1 MSPPASKIG
10 QPGASEAGEIVAAA
24 KTRPKLWLQKPR
36 RSSRWSR
43 PAQHSPALQRR
54 GPRSGRMSAHPK
66 SGRIADRT
74 PYAEFALPHRAMMM
88 IDGWSGSGLTCR
100 LSSPARFPHFQPAMI
115 DAIRSLRV
123 DR

>member
-54 GPRSGRMSAHPK
+54 GPRSAHQK
-66 SGRIADRT
+66 SGRIADQT
-74 PYAEFALPHRAMMM
+74 PYAVYARPLRAMMM
-88 IDGWSGSGLTCR
+88 IDGLSGSGLTCR
-100 LSSPARFPHFQPAMI
+100 LSLPARFRHFQPAMI
-115 DAIRSLRV
+115 DAIRSLRA